1 MENSKM
7 GPASDRRVDLPEKPL
22 LEVVALEVKWLQEKF
37 GELLKQQQSILMTMS
52 KLLDRITALES
63 EALPARVEDEDDYD
77 ENLSL
82 L

>member
-1 MENSKM
+1 M